1 MKETTLFYAT
11 NNKNKLHNMRYRLKD
26 YPIKILSPNEV
37 GIHLEIDENGNTAI
51 ENALLKATAYYEV
64 LNMPTIA
71 GDSGLYIEGISAEK
85 QPGLYVRRVAGKVLT
100 DDEMMDYYA
109 NLAKSTTN
117 DCFIHYFTGIAL
129 ITSKGTFTKEIKDS
143 PLKLSS
149 IPNSNRKHRGNPLD
163 VISLIEDGRYF
174 NDLTDEERVSL
185 DQKGEQEFVDF
196 IVSNVMKLVSN

>member
-1 MKETTLFYAT
+1 
-11 NNKNKLHNMRYRLKD
+11 MRYRLKD
-26 YPIKILSPNEV
+26 YPIKIISPDEV
-37 GIHLEIDENGNTAI
+37 GIHLEIDENGDTAI
-51 ENALLKATAYYEV
+51 DNALLKATAYYEV

-71 GDSGLYIEGISAEK
+71 GDSGLYIEGISVEK
-85 QPGLYVRRVAGKVLT
+85 QPGLYVRRVDGKVLA
-100 DDEMMDYYA
+100 DDEMIDYYA

-117 DCFIHYFTGIAL
+117 DCFIHCFTGIAL

-149 IPNSNRKHRGNPLD
+149 TPNSNRKHRGNPLD

-196 IVSNVMKLVSN
+196 IVSNVMN